1 LRKEISKLLK
11 DKFGKEVVV
20 EIPKDTKFGEFST
33 PVAFSLAKEYRKSP
47 MKIAEELA
55 GEMSE
60 FSEFEKVEAVKGY
73 LNFYLSEEFLNR
85 FGDEALKNG
94 EKFGSGEKNE
104 KILLEFVSANPT
116 GPLHIGHARGAIYGD
131 TLLRLG
137 RHLGYKIDS
146 EYYINDAGRQI
157 DLLGVSLNYAF
168 DEISG
173 KSPKEPE
180 EFYRGEYII
189 ELAKEIQSEF
199 GDEVFEDSKKLSI
212 IGKDKMMKEIKNNL
226 QSAGI
231 EFDSFVS
238 EKEIFKSWNESLQ
251 KLGNGAYEKDEK
263 MWLKSTEH
271 GDDSDRVIVRENGI
285 PTYLAGDITY
295 HNDKFSRDYDQF
307 INIWGADH
315 HGYIKRVE
323 SAIEFLGYD
332 SSKLQ
337 VLLTQMV
344 ALLRD
349 GEPYKMSKRA
359 GNFVLMKDVVD
370 EVGADAL
377 RFIFA
382 SKTADTSLTFDISD
396 LLKQDSSNPIYYIN
410 YAHARVHS
418 LLRKSEFSLEEIL
431 NEKISTSS
439 HKESR
444 ELLFFALRL
453 PEVIEESFESRGV
466 QKMAEYLHSLA
477 SNFHS
482 FYNKTPMIGKE
493 REKEL
498 LKLSFVVANTIK
510 VGLSLLGISAKEK
523 M

>member
-1 LRKEISKLLK
+1 MRKEIAKLLK
-11 DKFGKEVVV
+11 EKFEKEVVV

-47 MKIAEELA
+47 IKIAEDLVPELQNYPQ
-55 GEMSE
+55 
-60 FSEFEKVEAVKGY
+60 FEKVEAVKGF
-73 LNFYLSEEFLNR
+73 LNFYLSEDFLNR
-85 FGDEALKNG
+85 FGEKSLK
-94 EKFGSGEKNE
+94 EDFGQSEKNE

-131 TLLRLG
+131 SLLRLG

-146 EYYINDAGRQI
+146 EYYVNDAGRQI
-157 DLLGVSLNYAF
+157 SLLGVSIKYAF

-173 KSPKEPE
+173 KNPTEPE
-180 EFYRGEYII
+180 EYYRGEYIFD
-189 ELAKEIQSEF
+189 LAKEIQAEN
-199 GDEVFEDSKKLSI
+199 GDEVFSDLDKLSVL
-212 IGKDKMMKEIKNNL
+212 GKNKMILEIKSNL
-226 QSAGI
+226 SSAGI
-231 EFDSFVS
+231 EFDSYVS
-238 EKEIFKSWNESLQ
+238 EKEIFADWEKALE
-251 KLGNGAYEKDEK
+251 KIGNGTYQKDGK
-263 MWLKSTEH
+263 TFLKSSEH

-295 HNDKFSRDYDQF
+295 HNNKFSRDYDKY

-332 SSKLQ
+332 SSKLETR
-337 VLLTQMV
+337 LTQMV
-344 ALLRD
+344 SLLRD

-359 GNFVLMKDVVD
+359 GNFILMKDVVD

-396 LLKQDSSNPIYYIN
+396 LMKQDSSNPIYYIN

-418 LLRKSEFSLEEIL
+418 LLRKSEFSIEEIL
-431 NEKISTSS
+431 KENITTSS
-439 HKESR
+439 HRESR

-482 FYNKTPMIGKE
+482 FYNKTPMIGNEK
-493 REKEL
+493 EKEL
-498 LKLSFVVANTIK
+498 LKLSLIVANSIK
-510 VGLSLLGISAKEK
+510 LGLSLLGISAKEK